1 MNTNITTKMK
11 SKRKATA
18 LATAKEKANKKMKPK
33 HALVYE
39 TKQKLTHAKH
49 ILQIFAVLLCCMS
62 AATTA
67 FAAGTDPLAAI
78 NNLSD
83 FVFQAI
89 KAIGMLILLFGLVQL
104 GLSIQSHDTQ
114 QRSQG
119 ILCMLGGLIIAFA
132 KEILDMIL

>member
-1 MNTNITTKMK
+1 MI
-11 SKRKATA
+11 
-18 LATAKEKANKKMKPK
+18 
-33 HALVYE
+33 
-39 TKQKLTHAKH
+39 KH
-49 ILQIFAVLLCCMS
+49 ILSKLLRNRKRLVKLLVTLAMYLS
-62 AATTA
+62 TATLA
-67 FAAGTDPLAAI
+67 LAAGSDPLTAI

-89 KAIGMLILLFGLVQL
+89 KAIGMLILLFGLVQF
-104 GLSIQSHDTQ
+104 GMSVQSHDTQ

>member
-1 MNTNITTKMK
+1 MMK
-11 SKRKATA
+11 KTLGKWLKLLNGKRLLKLLMTLVLYLYPATIA
-18 LATAKEKANKKMKPK
+18 LA
-33 HALVYE
+33 
-39 TKQKLTHAKH
+39 
-49 ILQIFAVLLCCMS
+49 
-62 AATTA
+62 
-67 FAAGTDPLAAI
+67 AGSDPLTAI

-89 KAIGMLILLFGLVQL
+89 KAIGMLVLLFGLVQF
-104 GLSIQSHDTQ
+104 GMSVQSHDTQ

>member
-1 MNTNITTKMK
+1 MTINTKITRNDDNLAADKGKGKASEKTKQK
-11 SKRKATA
+11 YSIFCTVRGKLFLAKRILQVLAA
-18 LATAKEKANKKMKPK
+18 VLLSLATA
-33 HALVYE
+33 
-39 TKQKLTHAKH
+39 
-49 ILQIFAVLLCCMS
+49 S
-62 AATTA
+62 AA